1 MSESLSA
8 GCQTGEVAMTTDGRG
23 RAGAGPAAP
32 LLTVNES
39 GSIESANPE
48 AARLFGFAL
57 DELNGRNLALLV
69 PALGSDR
76 FDHRLAPYLAAPG
89 GREGRRLEGRRKDGS
104 PFPLELVAG
113 EARCGERRLFTV
125 QVRDLTPPPPAV
137 GGGQAAE
144 LLDLLME
151 TLPDSVYF
159 KDGAGRFLRVNR
171 ALARRF
177 GLGDPGEAVGK
188 TDYHFFTPEHAGQA
202 AAVEQSI
209 LQTGQPVVGLEEKET
224 WPDGRV
230 TWVATTKLPLC
241 DRNGRVVGTCGISR
255 DVTDHHRA
263 ELALRDSEALY
274 HSLVETLP
282 LNVFRKDRQ
291 GRFTFANQRFCQTTG
306 RPLEELLGKT
316 DYDFYP
322 AHLADKYRRDDQAVM
337 EQRTNLDLIEEHQ
350 APAGDKRYVQVL
362 KTPVYDSRGDVI
374 GTQAFFWDVTDR
386 KRAEEELK
394 KAKDA
399 AEGANRAKS
408 EFLANVSHEIR
419 TPMNGIIGMTEL
431 ALDTDLS
438 PEQREYLLMVKASAD
453 SLLNVINDILDF
465 SKIEAGKLDL
475 DRVPFPLRDSLGD
488 TMKTLALR
496 AHKKGL
502 ELAYHVPPD
511 VPDYL
516 VGDPGRL
523 RQIVV
528 NLVGNA
534 IKFTEQGEVVVR
546 VEQCNGN
553 GSGNGNEGAAAAVPL
568 PVPVPSADMHPEG
581 GGDVCLH
588 FAVRDTGI
596 GIPPDKLEAVFAPFV
611 QADGSTTRKY
621 GGTGLGLAISSRL
634 AALMGGR
641 IWVESEPGVGST
653 FHFTAR
659 FGLAEGVPAPVH
671 RAEDLDGLPVLVVD
685 DNATNRLILEE
696 MLSNW
701 RMRPTAVASGPAALA
716 ELERAWAAQAPYP
729 LVLLDALMPEM
740 DGYTLARLVK
750 EHPRLGDTTVL
761 MLSSAEGSAARA
773 RELSLAGCLIKP
785 IKQSELFD
793 AIRGAVG
800 AALRPA
806 EEAPEAPAPAPRRRL
821 RVLLAEDN
829 VVNQKLMTRLLEK
842 WGHGVAVAANGR
854 EALGALEKERF
865 DVVLMDVQMPEIGG
879 FEATAAIRA
888 REKEAGG
895 HLPVIA
901 MTAHAMKGD
910 RERCL
915 AAGMDGYVAKP
926 IQANELSEVIG
937 RVLPPPPAA
946 AEAEAPLD
954 LAAALKAV
962 GGDEDILRELAELF
976 LTASPRWL
984 EELRAAVGRKDV
996 AAVRRVAHTM
1006 KGSLGQLGA
1015 GAAHA
1020 AAERL
1025 ETMGLGQDLA
1035 GAAEACAALEGEV
1048 GRLAPVLARLGQ
1060 PQLCAVPSGPPG
1072 EGGGA

>member
-1 MSESLSA
+1 
-8 GCQTGEVAMTTDGRG
+8 MTTDGRG

-32 LLTVNES
+32 LLTVDES
-39 GSIESANPE
+39 GAIVSANPE
-48 AARLFGFAL
+48 AARLFGLSL
-57 DELNGRNLALLV
+57 DELNGRNLALLI

-104 PFPLELVAG
+104 PFPLELLAG

-125 QVRDLTPPPPAV
+125 QVRDLTPPPPTV

-159 KDGAGRFLRVNR
+159 KDGAGRFLRLNR

-177 GLGDPGEAVGK
+177 GLADPAEAVGK
-188 TDYHFFTPEHAGQA
+188 TDFHFFTPEHAQQA
-202 AAVEQSI
+202 AAVEQAI
-209 LQTGQPVVGLEEKET
+209 LKTGQPVVGLEEKET

-241 DRNGRVVGTCGISR
+241 DRDGRVVGTCGISR

-337 EQRTNLDLIEEHQ
+337 EQHTNLDLVEEHQ

-362 KTPVYDSRGDVI
+362 KTPVYDSRGEVI

-394 KAKDA
+394 KAKEA
-399 AEGANRAKS
+399 AESANRAKS

-419 TPMNGIIGMTEL
+419 TPMNGILGMTEL
-431 ALDTDLS
+431 ALDTELS

-475 DRVPFPLRDSLGD
+475 DHVPFPLRDSLGD

-534 IKFTEQGEVVVR
+534 IKFTEQGEVVVA
-546 VEQCNGN
+546 VSTTANGETPA
-553 GSGNGNEGAAAAVPL
+553 GSGAGAAPL
-568 PVPVPSADMHPEG
+568 ECV
-581 GGDVCLH
+581 LH

-596 GIPPDKLEAVFAPFV
+596 GIPPEKREAVFAPFV

-641 IWVESEPGVGST
+641 VWVESEPGVGST

-659 FGLAEGVPAPVH
+659 FGLAEGAPVLVH
-671 RAEDLDGLPVLVVD
+671 RAESLEGLPVLVVD

-696 MLSNW
+696 MLHNW
-701 RMRPTAVASGPAALA
+701 RMRPTVVASGPAALA
-716 ELERAWAAQAPYP
+716 ELERAWAAHAPYP
-729 LVLLDALMPEM
+729 LLLLDALMPDM
-740 DGYTLARLVK
+740 DGYTVARLVK
-750 EHPRLGDTTVL
+750 EHPCLGDTTIL
-761 MLSSAEGSAARA
+761 MLSSAEGSGVRA
-773 RELSLAGCLIKP
+773 RELALAGCLIKP

-800 AALRPA
+800 AAVHSA
-806 EEAPEAPAPAPRRRL
+806 EAETAAPAAAPRRRL

-842 WGHGVAVAANGR
+842 WGHQVAIAANGR
-854 EALGALEKERF
+854 EALAVLEQGHF

-879 FEATAAIRA
+879 FEATAAIRS

-910 RERCL
+910 RERCI

-926 IQANELSEVIG
+926 IQAQELLEAIERAVP
-937 RVLPPPPAA
+937 PPPPAA
-946 AEAEAPLD
+946 AETNGPLD
-954 LAAALKAV
+954 WAAARKAV
-962 GGDEDILRELAELF
+962 GGDEDILRELAEVF
-976 LTASPRWL
+976 LATSPRWL
-984 EELRAAVGRKDV
+984 EQLRAAVGQRD
-996 AAVRRVAHTM
+996 AAGVRRMAHTM

-1015 GAAHA
+1015 TAAYA
-1020 AAERL
+1020 AAQRL
-1025 ETMGLGQDLA
+1025 ETMGHSQDL
-1035 GAAEACAALEGEV
+1035 GDAAEACAALEAEI
-1048 GRLAPVLARLGQ
+1048 GRLGPELTRFLQ
-1060 PQLCAVPSGPPG
+1060 PQLCAAP
-1072 EGGGA
+1072 GGAAGGELSAPASGGRQPPVAAK